1 MEKYMLAAVDIG
13 SNSARLLIKSIN
25 KKLYLGEP
33 VSFYKELFFRMP
45 LRLGMDVFTIGEI
58 SAERQEM
65 MIHTMKAF
73 KQLMKSFSVTN
84 YRICATSAMR
94 EAKNGKEV
102 VKKVEKETG
111 LCIEIISGEEEASI
125 VYEKNLEGFEHNLDT
140 YAYVDVGGGSTEII
154 LVKDKK
160 MVYQK
165 SFRIGTLRML
175 NPKNEESDLAVMEE
189 MKSEL
194 TKQTEGLDHVDI
206 IGSGG
211 NINKLYKLSPNK
223 SKKTSSFT
231 ISTLTT
237 VYESLKPLSVEKRM
251 TIYSLRR
258 ERADVIVPAAEIF
271 LSIAGIMKSQR
282 IYVPMLGL
290 ADGIIDKL
298 YAKLLEKK

>member
-237 VYESLKPLSVEKRM
+237 VYEALKPLSVEKRM